1 MRRSPNEHLESQG
14 ELKPVAEKQEE
25 QIQTAVRLPKSLL
38 SDVDKLANQM
48 STPGVNATRSEAL
61 RFALRH
67 GVNNLLLP
75 QHTKPKSKKR

>member
-1 MRRSPNEHLESQG
+1 
-14 ELKPVAEKQEE
+14 VTEKHKE

-48 STPGVNATRSEAL
+48 SSPGVHATRSEAL

-67 GVNNLLLP
+67 GVNDLLLP
-75 QHTKPKSKKR
+75 KHTKPKSKKR